1 MWAEKIET
9 PDSNEIAGKANPEPS
24 VRARQ
29 RLRLKR
35 FSMAAGTYVVFML
48 AASLTTRMGFAY
60 LSSIQWIVIVG
71 SAILINGIF
80 FCIFVSDANLRY
92 KDPSLTWAQMF
103 TSALWGAIP
112 TLALSAVRP
121 ILLMFYIPAFSF
133 GMLRLNRKQYL
144 TLVACV
150 MGIYAAILM
159 LEYSQDPAAFHVKYE
174 FLVFAIF
181 GIVLTWFAFFG
192 GFISHLKLRLKEQH
206 DALQKINMEMHR
218 EMQERIRAQVE
229 KDRLIGELKDA
240 LSKVKTLSGLLPICA
255 ACKKIRDDKGYWN
268 QIEYYI
274 RGHSEAEFSH
284 SICPECA
291 KKTMDEISNY
301 GKQK

>member
-1 MWAEKIET
+1 MWAEKIDT
-9 PDSNEIAGKANPEPS
+9 PDSNEIAAEENTEPS
-24 VRARQ
+24 VRVHQ

-35 FSMAAGTYVVFML
+35 FGMAAGTYLVFVL
-48 AASLTTRMGFAY
+48 AVSLTTRMGFAH
-60 LSSIQWIVIVG
+60 LTGPQWIVIVG
-71 SAILINGIF
+71 SAILINVIF
-80 FCIFVSDANLRY
+80 FVIFLTDTNLRF
-92 KDPSLTWAQMF
+92 KDPSLTWAQIF
-103 TSALWGAIP
+103 ISALWGALP
-112 TLALSAVRP
+112 TLALAEVRP

-133 GMLRLNRKQYL
+133 GMLRLNRRQYL
-144 TLVACV
+144 TLVTCV

-159 LEYSQDPAAFHVKYE
+159 LEYSHAPAAFQVKYE

-206 DALQKINMEMHR
+206 DALQKINLEMHR

-268 QIEYYI
+268 QIEHYI

-291 KKTMDEISNY
+291 RKTMDEISNY
-301 GKQK
+301 GKKE

>member
-1 MWAEKIET
+1 MHAEKSED
-9 PDSNEIAGKANPEPS
+9 PNLNEITAIEILERS
-24 VRARQ
+24 VRMRQ

-35 FSMAAGTYVVFML
+35 FSMAAGTYLVFIL
-48 AASLTTRMGFAY
+48 AVSLTTRMGFAH
-60 LSSIQWIVIVG
+60 LSGPQWIVIVG
-71 SAILINGIF
+71 SATLINGIF
-80 FCIFVSDANLRY
+80 FFIFLTNSNLRY

-103 TSALWGAIP
+103 IAALWGALP
-112 TLALSAVRP
+112 TFALSEVRP

-133 GMLRLNRKQYL
+133 GMLRLNRRQYL

-150 MGIYAAILM
+150 MGIYTAILG
-159 LEYSQDPAAFHVKYE
+159 LEYRHDPSAFHIKYE

-206 DALQKINMEMHR
+206 DALQKINLEMHR
-218 EMQERIRAQVE
+218 EMQERLRAQVE
-229 KDRLIGELKDA
+229 KDRLIVELKDA

-255 ACKKIRDDKGYWN
+255 SCKKIRDDKGYWN
-268 QIEYYI
+268 QIEHYI

-284 SICPECA
+284 SICPECTQKA
-291 KKTMDEISNY
+291 LDEIAKY
-301 GKQK
+301 DQKE